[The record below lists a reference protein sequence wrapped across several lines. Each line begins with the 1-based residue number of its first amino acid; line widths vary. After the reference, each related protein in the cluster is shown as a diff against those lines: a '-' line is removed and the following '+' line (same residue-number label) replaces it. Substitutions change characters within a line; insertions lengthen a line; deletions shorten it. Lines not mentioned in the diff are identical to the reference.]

1 MRKIQGIKASGKLIL
16 CALCAWMAVVK
27 PITVMAEEAGKTE
40 TVVSIDSDTAP
51 PASEPADIKSTDTTP
66 SAESKSETPKEN
78 PPEDAVEIPS
88 ESAAVPPSEIEI
100 PDEDKNAQ
108 LGSDS
113 LSIEEYE
120 LFRPESS
127 NNTLDTLHKGRSAR
141 LMVTVQSSSLQTGD
155 IKAGEILVGKERDSY
170 RTTGSPVVKIASK
183 KGENLVFK
191 VIFPKITYNGK
202 DTVFGFHVKYK
213 GANMETIPLSVDIT
227 EAEESDYSS
236 GYRNNEEEE
245 STPQPLVRIER
256 VGSPQPVGA
265 GEKTELTLRIINTSK
280 SSDIEDM
287 MVSLTPGG
295 SMYLMDDTNSRLIKR
310 LNTGKSTEIKVN
322 LQAGQDLTGAS
333 QSLDVELKYNY
344 FSANR
349 LVSGNST
356 QRVIIPVK
364 GNSASGKPLIQISRV
379 GGGNPVSTGEQFQT
393 VIRLENTSQNKDI
406 SGLMVTLEPTEQIAL
421 MDATDT
427 RLIGNLLAG
436 QAVDIPVLLKAS
448 AELSSSASQMIGVSL
463 KFDYDSGKGVTQ
475 GTLSGKVVIP
485 TNGGS
490 VKIGSPTPNII
501 IRNYSYGG
509 NVEAGQVFELVMEVA
524 NTSSVTAVENV
535 LMSLDTGEGISIND
549 SSNTI
554 YIPSLAPGA
563 TTTQTVRMQALFQS
577 KLQSPKIGISFK
589 YEYMD
594 KKERKQNTT
603 NEAIAIPVY
612 QPDRLEVREPSF
624 TEAIHENEETAIS
637 IPYSNKGRGQVFN
650 VEATLEGE
658 IDVMERQQTLG
669 NFESGKNGTIDFVV
683 TPRSTGTF
691 EGKVI
696 LVYEDEAMKK
706 KELTIPITFPVQA
719 AAVTDEAETENDTPA
734 GSGGMP
740 FLLPAAGILLLVCGA
755 GLLLWR
761 KRKMSRKQTQTGD
774 DTYEAWEETL
784 NEVQDYE
791 E

>member
-1 MRKIQGIKASGKLIL
+1 MKKIQGIKASGKLII

-51 PASEPADIKSTDTTP
+51 PASEPADTKSTDTTP
-66 SAESKSETPKEN
+66 SAESTSETPKEN

-155 IKAGEILVGKERDSY
+155 IKAGEILIGKERDSY

-213 GANMETIPLSVDIT
+213 GANMEAIPLSVDIT
-227 EAEESDYSS
+227 EAEESDYS
-236 GYRNNEEEE
+236 GGNRNNEEEE

-349 LVSGNST
+349 LVSGTST
-356 QRVIIPVK
+356 QKVIIPVK
-364 GNSASGKPLIQISRV
+364 GNSASGQPLIQISR
-379 GGGNPVSTGEQFQT
+379 GGGGKPVSTGEQFQT

-761 KRKMSRKQTQTGD
+761 KRKMRRKQTQTGD

>member
-1 MRKIQGIKASGKLIL
+1 MRKIQGIKASGKLII

-40 TVVSIDSDTAP
+40 TVVSTDGDTAP
-51 PASEPADIKSTDTTP
+51 PASEPTDTKPAEMTP
-66 SAESKSETPKEN
+66 ADESKSESPKEN
-78 PPEDAVEIPS
+78 SPDDAVEIPS
-88 ESAAVPPSEIEI
+88 ESAAAPPSEIEV

-113 LSIEEYE
+113 LTIEEYK

-155 IKAGEILVGKERDSY
+155 IKAGEILIGKERDSY

-213 GANMETIPLSVDIT
+213 GANMEAIPLSVDIT
-227 EAEESDYSS
+227 EAEESDYSGGS
-236 GYRNNEEEE
+236 KNNEEED
-245 STPQPLVRIER
+245 TVPQPVVRIER

-295 SMYLMDDTNSRLIKR
+295 SMYLMDDTNSRLIKH

-349 LVSGNST
+349 LVSGTST
-356 QRVIIPVK
+356 QKVIIPVK
-364 GNSASGKPLIQISRV
+364 GNSASGQPLIQISQV
-379 GGGNPVSTGEQFQT
+379 GGGKPVSTGEQFQT

-427 RLIGNLLAG
+427 RLIGNLVAG

-448 AELSSSASQMIGVSL
+448 AELSPSASQMIGVSL

-509 NVEAGQVFELVMEVA
+509 KVEAGQVFELVMEVA

-650 VEATLEGE
+650 VEAKLEGE

-706 KELTIPITFPVQA
+706 KELTIPISFPVQA
-719 AAVTDEAETENDTPA
+719 AAVMDEMELENDTPA

-740 FLLPAAGILLLVCGA
+740 FLLPAAGILLLVCAA
-755 GLLLWR
+755 GLQLWR
-761 KRKMSRKQTQTGD
+761 KRKMRRKQTQIGD

-784 NEVQDYE
+784 NEVQDHE

>member
-1 MRKIQGIKASGKLIL
+1 MRKRKERPAAGKILI
-16 CALCAWMAVVK
+16 CALCVWMAAATPV
-27 PITVMAEEAGKTE
+27 TGLAAETGDMESAGKNEEESLTDFPAD
-40 TVVSIDSDTAP
+40 IPTAP
-51 PASEPADIKSTDTTP
+51 P
-66 SAESKSETPKEN
+66 
-78 PPEDAVEIPS
+78 S
-88 ESAAVPPSEIEI
+88 ESEI
-100 PDEDKNAQ
+100 PDEDRNIQ
-108 LGSDS
+108 FGDDS
-113 LSIEEYE
+113 LSVEEYE

-127 NNTLDTLHKGRSAR
+127 NNTLDTLYKGRSAR
-141 LMVTVQSSSLQTGD
+141 LSVTVLSSSLQTGD

-170 RTTGSPVVKIASK
+170 RTTGTPVVKITSK

-202 DTVFGFHVKYK
+202 DTNFGFHIKYK
-213 GANMETIPLSVDIT
+213 GTNMGAIPLSLDIT
-227 EAEESDYSS
+227 EAEESGSS
-236 GYRNNEEEE
+236 GGDKDNGEEEA
-245 STPQPLVRIER
+245 TPQPVVKVER

-265 GEKTELTLRIINTSK
+265 GEKAELTLRIVNTSK
-280 SSDIEDM
+280 SSDIEDL
-287 MVSLTPGG
+287 MVSFTPGG

-322 LQAGQDLTGAS
+322 LQAGQDLAGAS

-349 LVSGNST
+349 LTSGTSA
-356 QRVIIPVK
+356 QKVMIPVK
-364 GNSASGKPLIQISRV
+364 GNSASGQPLIRISRV
-379 GGGNPVSTGEQFQT
+379 GGGKAVGAGEEFQM

-406 SGLMVTLEPTEQIAL
+406 SGLMATLEPTEQIGL
-421 MDATDT
+421 MDDTDT
-427 RLIGNLLAG
+427 RLIGDLAAG
-436 QAVDIPVLLKAS
+436 QTADIPVLLKAS
-448 AELSSSASQMIGVSL
+448 AELSPSASQMIGVSL
-463 KFDYDSGKGVTQ
+463 KFDYDSGKGAAQ
-475 GTLSGKVVIP
+475 GALSGKVVIP
-485 TNGGS
+485 TDGGAA
-490 VKIGSPTPNII
+490 KTGSPTPNLI

-509 NVEAGQVFELVMEVA
+509 SVEAGQVFELVMEVA

-563 TTTQTVRMQALFQS
+563 AATQTVRVQALFQS

-594 KKERKQNTT
+594 RKERKQNTT

-612 QPDRLEVREPSF
+612 QPDRLEVRGPGF

-637 IPYSNKGRGQVFN
+637 LPYSNKGRGQIFN
-650 VEATLEGE
+650 VEARLEGE
-658 IDVMERQQTLG
+658 IDTLERQQTLG

-683 TPRSTGTF
+683 TPRRQGRF

-696 LVYEDEAMKK
+696 IAYEDEAMKR
-706 KELTIPITFPVQA
+706 KELTIPVSFDVQA
-719 AAVTDEAETENDTPA
+719 AAAVDEAETAMDDQ
-734 GSGGMP
+734 GSSGGIP
-740 FLLPAAGILLLVCGA
+740 PLFPAAGILMLACVGVLMIRRRHKTRG
-755 GLLLWR
+755 
-761 KRKMSRKQTQTGD
+761 KQKQIGD

-784 NEVQDYE
+784 IEAESMEAAETKAGDEVLNDE